1 MQLLPHQQR
10 AYNMMQVENRGRIII
25 PTGGGKTYIM
35 IADLVNQLRTA
46 NRPTISV
53 VVAPRILLSNQLHS
67 EFSRFYDNSVT
78 TVHVH
83 SGEVDGLS
91 TTNARELRDIVI
103 TNGALI
109 HSHIIFT
116 TYHSLQRV
124 VDANIIIDNI
134 YFDEAH
140 HSTGRHFHEAVLAT
154 SKFANRSYYFTATP
168 RIGRGDSKARGM
180 DNNRVYGNILEQTT
194 AKELIDSGKILS
206 PQIVPFD
213 TDTVRDRY
221 NAHDVDAE
229 NLLNILDSLDQ
240 DVNHKVLVAAP
251 NTKVLWRMLSQ
262 TSVISDLTSA
272 GYDILHITSKHGAY
286 INKTKVGRQLFFDTL
301 TKWGA
306 DDNKRFIVFHYSIL
320 SEGIDVPGLTH
331 TILLRNLPTIE
342 MAQTIGRVIRL
353 HPEDRKNI
361 SEGRIPAGMFN
372 FYRKKCGYVT
382 VPMSGKLASRTLKR
396 LQGIVDIIFKEGI
409 PPISYAS

>member
-1 MQLLPHQQR
+1 
-10 AYNMMQVENRGRIII
+10 
-25 PTGGGKTYIM
+25 
-35 IADLVNQLRTA
+35 
-46 NRPTISV
+46 
-53 VVAPRILLSNQLHS
+53 
-67 EFSRFYDNSVT
+67 
-78 TVHVH
+78 
-83 SGEVDGLS
+83 
-91 TTNARELRDIVI
+91 
-103 TNGALI
+103 
-109 HSHIIFT
+109 
-116 TYHSLQRV
+116 
-124 VDANIIIDNI
+124 
-134 YFDEAH
+134 
-140 HSTGRHFHEAVLAT
+140 
-154 SKFANRSYYFTATP
+154 
-168 RIGRGDSKARGM
+168 
-180 DNNRVYGNILEQTT
+180 
-194 AKELIDSGKILS
+194 
-206 PQIVPFD
+206 
-213 TDTVRDRY
+213 
-221 NAHDVDAE
+221 
-229 NLLNILDSLDQ
+229 
-240 DVNHKVLVAAP
+240 
-251 NTKVLWRMLSQ
+251 MLSQ

-306 DDNKRFIVFHYSIL
+306 DDNKRFVVFHYSIL